1 MNPMPFTLFR
11 RHELDCPHREAGR
24 KHTNCQCPVHAD
36 GTYKGKRLRASLGT
50 NNWGIA
56 GRRLVN
62 IESELSSG
70 ITHKPIQEAVDAY
83 LEHLAIEQSTRY
95 KYTRLCNLLARYCED
110 LGIACIGGVTLEV
123 LDAFKSHRKIA
134 PLTWSKELQIYR
146 SLFAFAQARHWCAS
160 NPAKEMKMPAET
172 KPKPRRPYT
181 AEEMQAILDACDR
194 FGSRQ
199 YEKLRARAMVL
210 LMRFYGLRISD
221 VATLR
226 RDRVHNDQIMLHAM
240 KNGESLWLPLYPE
253 VAAALERVPRPRTGD
268 GSEYFFWHGRGDPAQ
283 YVRTVE
289 RTLGAMFKE
298 SGVKGAV
305 AHRFRHTLTT
315 EILVNGGS
323 IEDAANILGDNPE
336 TIRRHYAK
344 WSREYQAR
352 TTLLMEKVH
361 GRVERKPAGRE
372 QIGRKQK
379 AAGA

>member
-1 MNPMPFTLFR
+1 MTSMPFTLYR
-11 RHELDCPHREAGR
+11 RHVQDCPHKSR
-24 KHTNCQCPVHAD
+24 KHTNCQCPVHAE

-56 GRRLVN
+56 GRRLVD

-70 ITHKPIQEAVDAY
+70 VIHKPIQEAVDAY

-110 LGIACIGGVTLEV
+110 LGIAFIGGVTLEV
-123 LDAFKSHRKIA
+123 LDHFKSSRKLV

-146 SLFAFAQARHWCAS
+146 SLFAFCQARHWCS
-160 NPAKEMKMPAET
+160 ENPARAMKMPPEP
-172 KPKPRRPYT
+172 KPKPRHPYT
-181 AEEMQAILDACDR
+181 NDEIKAIIDACDR

-226 RDRVHNDQIMLHAM
+226 RDRVQDGEIMLHAM

-253 VAAALERVPRPRTGD
+253 VSEALERVPQPRTGD

-289 RTLGAMFKE
+289 RTLGAMFRE

-315 EILVNGGS
+315 EILVSGGS

-344 WSREYQAR
+344 LSREYQAR

-361 GRVERKPAGRE
+361 GRVERRPVASEVIPMPK
-372 QIGRKQK
+372 K
-379 AAGA
+379 AKTA